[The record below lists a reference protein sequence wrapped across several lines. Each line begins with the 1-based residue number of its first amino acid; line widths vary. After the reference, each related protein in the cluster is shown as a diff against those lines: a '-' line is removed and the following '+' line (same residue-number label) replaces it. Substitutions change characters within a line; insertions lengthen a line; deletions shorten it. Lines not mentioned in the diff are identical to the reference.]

1 MSKADNLTDFLT
13 DVADAIRYSS
23 EKSDKIQAQEFSNE
37 IRKFKLSGIEV
48 SLTSGATIS
57 GDNLDKIKLKQQRL
71 SHAING
77 TVIDGE
83 TVYKITYQVEDDNSV
98 DTIFYTKE
106 GDAAGYYYV
115 LGSLDNFLN
124 KVTET
129 SVISFTVEDTSYT
142 AINGMTWE
150 DWINSE
156 YNINGFDVDD
166 FGCVSSDSGRPV
178 IRNTGQFCLSSDK
191 IIANYNYSTSY
202 TAGGGSDD

>member
-142 AINGMTWE
+142 AINGMT
-150 DWINSE
+150 
-156 YNINGFDVDD
+156 
-166 FGCVSSDSGRPV
+166 
-178 IRNTGQFCLSSDK
+178 
-191 IIANYNYSTSY
+191 
-202 TAGGGSDD
+202 